1 MPDLLTHFAIAFALI
16 APFLGIKKALIAGII
31 ALIPDIDVLL
41 HLHRYISHS
50 IIVLLISTL
59 PIAYLISKIGIKW
72 KTSILMIIA
81 LITHPILDMFQSY
94 TPILYPLF
102 SSIFIDVRSGFL
114 LGKEISP
121 YFDLIIHTKSFDFT
135 PFVSMDGPLF
145 TNETLPISFVLIIVP
160 ILYSLLKSE
169 SVKSNHEY
177 K

>member
-31 ALIPDIDVLL
+31 ALLPDIDVLL

-50 IIVLLISTL
+50 IIVLLILTL
-59 PIAYLISKIGIKW
+59 PIAYLIS
-72 KTSILMIIA
+72 

-135 PFVSMDGPLF
+135 PFVSIDGPLF